1 MFNFSRL
8 KGFDWNKWNV
18 DKNWIKHKITSK
30 ESEEIFFDKN
40 KKILKDLLHSN
51 KETRYIILGETAKK
65 RLLYAVFTVRRNKI
79 RIISARDINK
89 KEIKLYEKT
98 T

>member
-1 MFNFSRL
+1 MLNFSRL

-18 DKNWIKHKITSK
+18 DKNWIKHKVSIK
-30 ESEEIFFDKN
+30 ECEEIFFDKS
-40 KKILKDLLHSN
+40 KKILNDLLHSSRE
-51 KETRYIILGETAKK
+51 KRYIILGKTLKK

-89 KEIKLYEKT
+89 KEIKLYEKKT
-98 T
+98 